1 VITGQITADREAVL
15 RLVVQGPSGSE
26 LEVDA
31 VIDTGFTEFLT
42 LPPAIIAGLGLTFR
56 YSTPMVLADG
66 STALFEV
73 YRARVEWDGSERT
86 VLTHEADGGAL
97 VGMSLLYGSRVTMDV
112 VDGGPLTIE
121 QLP

>member
-42 LPPAIIAGLGLTFR
+42 LPPAILAGLGLTFR
-56 YSTPMVLADG
+56 HSTPMVLADG